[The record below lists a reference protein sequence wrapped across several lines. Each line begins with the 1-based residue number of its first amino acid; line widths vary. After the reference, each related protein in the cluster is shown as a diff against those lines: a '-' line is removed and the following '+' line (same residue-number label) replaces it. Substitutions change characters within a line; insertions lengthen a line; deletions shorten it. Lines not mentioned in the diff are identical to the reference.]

1 MGADAL
7 RLRAEQTPGLLWQ
20 KALSEIQR
28 YLGQRGVSLPQ
39 GMQEPSNFVTYLTAI
54 FHGLYPQ
61 EKIGPRNS
69 RELRTIAEALD
80 SLGNGNLPKTADLL
94 VQRFK
99 AVEESVKKGSWE
111 DSSFLELI
119 QRDAV
124 GLTSQQEKLVAQR
137 GRLLDQRLS
146 GKASPAAR

>member
-1 MGADAL
+1 M
-7 RLRAEQTPGLLWQ
+7 
-20 KALSEIQR
+20 
-28 YLGQRGVSLPQ
+28 
-39 GMQEPSNFVTYLTAI
+39 
-54 FHGLYPQ
+54 
-61 EKIGPRNS
+61 
-69 RELRTIAEALD
+69 
-80 SLGNGNLPKTADLL
+80 
-94 VQRFK
+94 QRFK

-111 DSSFLELI
+111 DSYFLELI

>member
-1 MGADAL
+1 
-7 RLRAEQTPGLLWQ
+7 
-20 KALSEIQR
+20 
-28 YLGQRGVSLPQ
+28 
-39 GMQEPSNFVTYLTAI
+39 MQEPSNFVTYLTAI
-54 FHGLYPQ
+54 LHGLYPQ

-69 RELRTIAEALD
+69 PELRTIAEALD
-80 SLGNGNLPKTADLL
+80 SLGNGNVPKTADLL

>member
-1 MGADAL
+1 MGLDSL

-20 KALSEIQR
+20 TALSEIQR
-28 YLGQRGVSLPQ
+28 YLGQRGVTLPQ
-39 GMQEPSNFVTYLTAI
+39 GPQEPSNFVTCLMAI
-54 FHGLYPQ
+54 FHGLCPQ

-94 VQRFK
+94 VQLFL

-111 DSSFLELI
+111 DSSCLELI

-137 GRLLDQRLS
+137 GRLLDQRLT
-146 GKASPAAR
+146 GKASSSAR